1 MNISKRLH
9 YITFVMGIV
18 LFLRSI
24 ILAIFF
30 SSPYFYTYFAVGG
43 WLILDFIDYHKNKTS
58 ILGYFYNHKHRTILF
73 LFFLVATFM
82 AFLIDYVYGV
92 RLSGMWQWQAYSNIH
107 FVRMYTIMNTAY
119 IFGMYE
125 LFRVIRTYLKP
136 FISNNHKISFRIKI
150 KTQTFLNIVGIILGI
165 FFLLIPFLS
174 WHFQWVNEMKY
185 IMLLPFM
192 GMWFLSDSITSLLKG
207 KSILGEIIR
216 GNMLQII
223 SLLLTSLLATFFTEL
238 INLSAHEWIY
248 QNMPFENLQILKIPM
263 AVFIGWIPLVI
274 GVISMLNM
282 IKHVNYLRKK

>member
-1 MNISKRLH
+1 MNISKKLH
-9 YITFVMGIV
+9 YGTLVLGIL
-18 LFLRSI
+18 LFMRSI

-30 SSPYFYTYFAVGG
+30 SSPYFYTWFAVGD

-58 ILGYFYNHKHRTILF
+58 ILGYFYNHKHRATLL

-136 FISNNHKISFRIKI
+136 FISNQHEISFRLKI
-150 KTQTFLNIVGIILGI
+150 KTQTFLNTVGIILGI